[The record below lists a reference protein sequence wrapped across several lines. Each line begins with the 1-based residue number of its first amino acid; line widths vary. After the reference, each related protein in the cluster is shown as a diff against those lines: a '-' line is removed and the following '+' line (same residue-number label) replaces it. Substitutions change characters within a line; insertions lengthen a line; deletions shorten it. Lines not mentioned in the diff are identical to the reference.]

1 MDQKTSNLF
10 QVFLRL
16 RPPPSSSSSGINDR
30 FLSVERAEPDD
41 PPSHITLTPPADRR
55 RATEKF
61 AFTRVF
67 EEEASQLDVFHC
79 AGVTGLVEGVVAPVG
94 GWGTDGLVAT
104 LGVTGSGKVSCS
116 RARGRGRERREGG
129 EMEYVIR
136 EKGSLLTV
144 GVFSHIRFWDQSRR
158 KASRSLR
165 STSYSGA

>member
-1 MDQKTSNLF
+1 MDPQTTSLF

-16 RPPPSSSSSGINDR
+16 RPPPPSSAPPGPTDR

-79 AGVTGLVEGVVAPVG
+79 AGVAGLVEGVVAPVG

-104 LGVTGSGKVSCS
+104 LGVTGSGKVSC
-116 RARGRGRERREGG
+116 
-129 EMEYVIR
+129 
-136 EKGSLLTV
+136 L
-144 GVFSHIRFWDQSRR
+144 W
-158 KASRSLR
+158 R
-165 STSYSGA
+165 STQGRRGGRDDEMGMGV